1 MKTVTPL
8 LLIGLSLAF
17 ASVCGGN
24 AVAGDVRIG
33 VSAKET
39 YVGYPVMLQIE
50 FNNVAKHE
58 SPELPK
64 VDGLK
69 IEPTGAP
76 AQKTQIFN
84 INGRQSKI
92 ESFTYS
98 YAITPEHAGGFV
110 IPPLTVSYDGRK
122 QLTESVRF
130 SATKSEV
137 GDLAFVEI
145 TGDRPSVYV
154 GEPIKLTLKIW
165 IKPYQNEDYRVTLS
179 EEDMWGLISPQTDW
193 GLFTDR
199 MNELAENRQR
209 PGGERVQREADDGTT
224 STYYLYEIDAE
235 IYPQHSGSIDGSNCR
250 IVIKY
255 PTELKRTRS
264 PLDDFFGSG
273 SPMLGSSIFDD
284 AFSSFGPRLTISS
297 IRPVIVDTKVSPIE
311 IKPIPS
317 QGRPANYRGAVGDY
331 EIYTQA
337 TPTAANAGDP
347 ITLNIAVRGDGP
359 MDRIQPPLLN
369 EQDSLTKNFK
379 VADESLAGF
388 VDGNQKLFTT
398 TIRPVSETVTEIPA
412 IEFSFFDPR
421 KEKFV
426 TVQSKPI
433 PVEVSASETLSFEK
447 IVANAD
453 TPNNDAASAVEDS
466 VASVPS
472 VYAVDDLLE
481 SKTAHTT
488 WSPLVL
494 TAIALPPLAFAFS
507 LLFARRGVVAAGVRS
522 LLPLKHFEKACAAA
536 TTPRA
541 LSLAMREFL
550 ASYWKLNQSSEMVVV
565 GQLRQSGNRE
575 LAVRLESWFDRCR
588 QAEHGVLFSE
598 LDADNPRSLQSL
610 KSEARQIAES
620 CVDRKATR
628 AAKTMQAATGR
639 SNTVLRSLIGIALL
653 GCSWTQS
660 TFAQEAPS
668 DGTLSMTGQQQHAVL
683 SEAEGLYHRAAEAI
697 TSDPEQAKAKF
708 AAAAAKYQAVVD
720 SGVQN
725 AKLYYNLG
733 NSYRMSGS
741 NGRAVA
747 YFRQA
752 IVLDPNNPAFAAAL
766 RQTLHEI
773 GSANETSETAPDV
786 RSITRQS
793 VTFLFSKLPR
803 HWILWSAIAVWAV
816 AWLMLVQRGFPRLW
830 FGEHRIGRAWPVGL
844 ILCSIVLAG
853 VVAAHDWTLRNP
865 QAATVVATKASMH
878 SRDDATSPE
887 IGKSLHE
894 ASEVIVSKR
903 RGDWVKVTSMDQRSG
918 WLRSDEVR

>member
-1 MKTVTPL
+1 MKTITPL

-24 AVAGDVRIG
+24 ASAGDVRIG
-33 VSAKET
+33 ISAKET
-39 YVGYPVMLQIE
+39 YVGYPVTLQIE
-50 FNNVAKHE
+50 FNNVAKHG
-58 SPELPK
+58 SPELPE

-69 IEPTGAP
+69 IESTGAP

-98 YAITPEHAGGFV
+98 YAITPERAGEFV

-165 IKPYQNEDYRVTLS
+165 IKPYKNEDYRVTLS
-179 EEDMWGLISPQTDW
+179 EGDMWSLISRQTDW
-193 GLFTDR
+193 GPFTDR
-199 MNELAENRQR
+199 MNELADNNQR
-209 PGGERVQREADDGTT
+209 PGGERVQRESDDGTT

-273 SPMLGSSIFDD
+273 SPMSGSSFFDD

-337 TPTAANAGDP
+337 TPTAAKAGDP

-359 MDRIQPPLLN
+359 MDRVQPPLLN

-398 TIRPVSETVTEIPA
+398 TIRPLSESVTEIPS

-421 KEKFV
+421 NEKFV

-433 PVEVSASETLSFEK
+433 PVEVSAAETLSFDK
-447 IVANAD
+447 IVANTN
-453 TPNNDAASAVEDS
+453 TPNNDAAPAVDGL
-466 VASVPS
+466 VASAPS
-472 VYAVDDLLE
+472 VYPAVDLLD
-481 SKTAHTT
+481 SQSAHTT
-488 WSPLVL
+488 LSPLVL
-494 TAIALPPLAFAFS
+494 TAIALPPLAF
-507 LLFARRGVVAAGVRS
+507 AAGVRS

-536 TTPRA
+536 ATPRA

-550 ASYWKLNQSSEMVVV
+550 ASYWKLDQSSETVVV
-565 GQLRQSGNRE
+565 GQLRRNGNRE

-598 LDADNPRSLQSL
+598 LDADDPRSLQSL
-610 KSEARQIAES
+610 KSEARQIAEL
-620 CVDRKATR
+620 CVDRKANR
-628 AAKTMQAATGR
+628 AAKTMQVATGR
-639 SNTVLRSLIGIALL
+639 SNTILRSLIGIAVL

-660 TFAQEAPS
+660 AFAQDAPS
-668 DGTLSMTGQQQHAVL
+668 DGTLSMTRQQQHAVL

-697 TSDPEQAKAKF
+697 ASDPEQAKAKF

-725 AKLYYNLG
+725 AKLFYNLG
-733 NSYRMSGS
+733 NAYRMSGS
-741 NGRAVA
+741 KGMAVA
-747 YFRQA
+747 HYRQA
-752 IVLDPNNPAFAAAL
+752 IMLDPDNPAFAAAL
-766 RQTLHEI
+766 RQTLQEI
-773 GSANETSETAPDV
+773 GSANDTAETTPDV

-844 ILCSIVLAG
+844 ILCSIDLAG

-865 QAATVVATKASMH
+865 QAATVVVAKANMH
-878 SRDDATSPE
+878 SADDATSPE
-887 IGKSLHE
+887 VGKPLLE

-918 WLRSDEVR
+918 WLRSNEVR